1 MSLKTTLITLI
12 FFQNLSHSI
21 SLFINLHLFFFFPA
35 NNFRTQFMKKKKKT
49 FNHDNLFIQ
58 KKRKLVNKWKGFSN

>member
-1 MSLKTTLITLI
+1 MSLKKTLITLI

-21 SLFINLHLFFFFPA
+21 SLFINLHLFFFFPE
-35 NNFRTQFMKKKKKT
+35 KKKKKT